1 MKLFLLTTCIL
12 TSLTI
17 ETAFGRLVAVSD
29 DFILGQYFTYPGSS
43 APVFTL
49 NTFGWLCAPSGNRNV
64 LVDQD
69 YTLAHPMQPFLTTL
83 ANAGYN
89 VTVSSP
95 STWSASTFNSY
106 GAVLWER
113 GFGQTG
119 LFDGSQL
126 VSYVQH
132 GGGVLVVSGGV
143 PDPIQQHNNLLNP
156 LGISEANPIDNNDYN
171 ITSFVPSPLTP
182 GVVQLNANGPAP
194 MSLLPGSSATVVSAQ
209 YGIDWVIAL
218 DVPEPNAGQ
227 LTLVAG
233 GMFLMLGRVR
243 ARRTSAA

>member
-12 TSLTI
+12 AFLAV
-17 ETAFGRLVAVSD
+17 ETAFGRLVAISD
-29 DFILGQYFTYPGSS
+29 DFILGQYFTASGSS
-43 APVFTL
+43 APLFTL
-49 NTFGWLCAPSGNRNV
+49 DTFGWLCAPTGNRNV
-64 LVDQD
+64 LVDQA

-95 STWSASTFNSY
+95 STWSAATFNNY

-113 GFGQTG
+113 GAGQTG

-132 GGGVLVVSGGV
+132 GGGVAVVSGGDN
-143 PDPIQQHNNLLNP
+143 DPMQQHNNLLNP
-156 LGISEANPIDNNDYN
+156 FGVTEGTQINGADYT
-171 ITSFVPSPLTP
+171 ITSFANHPITQ
-182 GVVQLNANGPAP
+182 GVTQLNANGPAP
-194 MSLLPGSSATVVSAQ
+194 MSLLNGSSATVVSAQ
-209 YGIDWVIAL
+209 YGVDWLIAV

-227 LTLVAG
+227 LMLVAG

-243 ARRTSAA
+243 ARRAAAN